1 MLAALD
7 EYNISYDSDS
17 ITRPRAIDSLWKYC
31 RKQIGG
37 PGFLVHVPKA
47 LSPLSKSKAG
57 NKKITERFQ
66 PIIAGSELGKGYS
79 ELNNPTEQH
88 ERFKDQQKLREQ
100 GDKEA
105 QHYNER
111 FVEALEHGMPPAC
124 GFGVSER
131 LFAFLVDKPIKQAQI
146 FPLLR
151 PKD

>member
-1 MLAALD
+1 LSALAKRQDQDNQVVA
-7 EYNISYDSDS
+7 
-17 ITRPRAIDSLWKYC
+17 
-31 RKQIGG
+31 Q
-37 PGFLVHVPKA
+37 
-47 LSPLSKSKAG
+47 
-57 NKKITERFQ
+57 FQ

-88 ERFKDQQKLREQ
+88 ERFEKQQQLRDQ
-100 GDKEA
+100 GDEEA